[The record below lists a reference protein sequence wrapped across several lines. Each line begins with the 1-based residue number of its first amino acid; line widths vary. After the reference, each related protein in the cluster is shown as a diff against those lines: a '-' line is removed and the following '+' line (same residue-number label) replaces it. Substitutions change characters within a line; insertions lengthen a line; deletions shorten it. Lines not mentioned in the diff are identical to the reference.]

1 MATPSASQDPPDT
14 ASNPTPADA
23 QTGATKGYW
32 IVAERL
38 GDDGQKDIH
47 FKVVATGCPSEQQ
60 SLKNRVERTLSN
72 LRAIYPSAGPKFNEA
87 FAKLL
92 GLSQVG
98 LVGSSPSVTVAEAA
112 LDSLQAEI
120 VDREAGRV
128 KNEYMLK
135 LGRWALGFG
144 LVATA
149 AYFSLD
155 WFGSHLPRQLVHYRT
170 FSLLWAGCMVGAWC
184 SFASRKVVLT
194 FFDLAQLE
202 EDRIDPPLRLIFAG
216 LLTSILG
223 LVFVTGFANVMI
235 GTFEGAKILH
245 SGSVALLS
253 GALSGMA
260 EKALPAAVMQRAQ
273 SLFKSEKG

>member
-1 MATPSASQDPPDT
+1 MSTPSANPEAANEPSKPSD
-14 ASNPTPADA
+14 AST
-23 QTGATKGYW
+23 QTDGQKGYW

-47 FKVVATGCPSEQQ
+47 FKVVAPGCPSEQQ
-60 SLKNRVERTLSN
+60 TLKNRIERTLSN
-72 LRAIYPSAGPKFNEA
+72 LRAIHPTGGPKFNEA
-87 FAKLL
+87 FSKLL

-98 LVGSSPSVTVAEAA
+98 LVGSNPSVTVAEAA

-128 KNEYMLK
+128 KNDYMLK
-135 LGRWALGFG
+135 LGRWALAFAFIA
-144 LVATA
+144 VI
-149 AYFSLD
+149 AYFLLD
-155 WFGSHLPRQLVHYRT
+155 KYGPNFPRQLVYYRT
-170 FSLLWAGCMVGAWC
+170 FFLLWTGCMIGAWC

-223 LVFVTGFANVMI
+223 LVFVTGFANVVI
-235 GTFEGAKILH
+235 GTFEGAKILQ
-245 SGSVALLS
+245 SGSIALLA

-273 SLFKSEKG
+273 SLFKSDKG

>member
-1 MATPSASQDPPDT
+1 VATPSADRE
-14 ASNPTPADA
+14 AADA
-23 QTGATKGYW
+23 ASKASDAGALAEGQKSYW

-47 FKVVATGCPSEQQ
+47 FKVVAPGCPSEQQ
-60 SLKNRVERTLSN
+60 SLKNRIERTLSN
-72 LRAIYPSAGPKFNEA
+72 LRAIYPNGGPKFNEA
-87 FAKLL
+87 FSKLL

-98 LVGSSPSVTVAEAA
+98 LVGSNPSVTVAEAA

-128 KNEYMLK
+128 KNDYMLK

-144 LVATA
+144 FVATVF
-149 AYFSLD
+149 YFLLD
-155 WFGSHLPRQLVHYRT
+155 WYGTYLPRQLVHYRT
-170 FSLLWAGCMVGAWC
+170 FFLLWTGCMVGAWC

-223 LVFVTGFANVMI
+223 LVFVTGFANVVI

-245 SGSVALLS
+245 SGSIALLS